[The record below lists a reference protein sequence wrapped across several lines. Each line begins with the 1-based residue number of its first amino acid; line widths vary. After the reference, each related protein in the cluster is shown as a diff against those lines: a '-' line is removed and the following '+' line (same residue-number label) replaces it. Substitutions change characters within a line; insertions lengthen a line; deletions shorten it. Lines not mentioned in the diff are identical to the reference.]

1 MKTHPFG
8 TGRLKCAAGIV
19 VAGLV
24 LSACAAEE
32 PTAAD
37 GGTNGDSETT
47 QSDGTL
53 NVGMAVAPTTID
65 PASACTLD
73 DNQLAYQL
81 YAQLLEYGT
90 QTNDDGVSE
99 VDPTTVEPYLAHDWE
114 VNDDADVYT
123 FYLEE
128 GWTFPSGEPV
138 DAEAVKYSMERTNA
152 INGCGA
158 AIINNLYTEPFLI
171 EEIVVVDDHT
181 VEFNLS
187 RSDVD
192 FPLAMATASASIVDP
207 SLVEENGG
215 VEDNTPNEW
224 MDSNEAGSGPF
235 RLESYEPGNQA
246 VLVADEN
253 FQGEAPGSE
262 QINVSWIDSDSAMT
276 LQLQNGDIDIAMGL
290 TKNSAASFEDEEGF
304 ELAANVATAN
314 MQLLTPM
321 DTEPWDDVLVRE
333 AVTHAIPYEDIL
345 DNVLQGYGELYYGP
359 IQPTMPG
366 FDESLSAPRDYDPDY
381 AQELIDESGLDTPVT
396 VDLDIISGNPTHEDL
411 GTIIQGALSEIGI
424 EVNVNALSESAWN
437 DAVYNGTTQMALRL
451 DGPAIFS
458 AGYYLQY
465 DEYCSSPHNT
475 GRVCVEGNE
484 ELLDSAR
491 SATDEDERDEYLSQL
506 TENWIEESP
515 KTILYLDANAVVHRE
530 GVHYHYDMV
539 TNMRDWAPAE

>member
-1 MKTHPFG
+1 MKIPPPRWQG
-8 TGRLKCAAGIV
+8 KALAGLL
-19 VAGLV
+19 VAGLAV
-24 LSACAAEE
+24 SACAAEE
-32 PTAAD
+32 PGNGEDDA
-37 GGTNGDSETT
+37 GGSA
-47 QSDGTL
+47 QSASGTL
-53 NVGMAVAPTTID
+53 NVGFSTAPTTLD

-73 DNQLAYQL
+73 DAQLSYQL
-81 YAQLLEYGT
+81 YVQPLKYGS

-99 VDPTTVEPYLAHDWE
+99 VDPTVVEPYLVSDWE
-114 VNDDADVYT
+114 ATDDADVYT
-123 FYLEE
+123 FHLEE

-138 DAEAVKYSMERTNA
+138 DAEAVKYSLERVNA

-171 EEIVVVDDHT
+171 EEIVAVDDYT

-192 FPLAMATASASIVDP
+192 FPLAMATAAASIVDP

-215 VEDNTPNEW
+215 VEENTPNEW
-224 MDSNEAGSGPF
+224 MDSNDAGSGPF
-235 RLESYEPGNQA
+235 RLESYQPGDSA
-246 VLVADEN
+246 VLVADED
-253 FQGEAPGSE
+253 FEAEAPGSE

-321 DTEPWDDVLVRE
+321 DAEPWDDALVRE
-333 AVTHAIPYEDIL
+333 AVTHAIPYQDIL
-345 DNVLQGYGELYYGP
+345 DNILHGYGELYYGP

-366 FDESLSAPRDYDPDY
+366 HDASLSEPREYDPELA
-381 AQELIDESGLDTPVT
+381 AQLIEESGLDTPVS
-396 VDLDIISGNPTHEDL
+396 VDLDIISGNPMQESL
-411 GTIIQGALSEIGI
+411 ATIIQGALDEVGI
-424 EVNVNALSESAWN
+424 SVSVNALSESAWN
-437 DAVYNGTTQMALRL
+437 DAVYNGTTQMALRQ

-465 DEYCSSPHNT
+465 DESCSSPHNT

-484 ELLDSAR
+484 ELLDAAR
-491 SATDEDERDEYLSQL
+491 SATEEEERDEYLSQL
-506 TENWIEESP
+506 TDSWVDESP
-515 KTILYLDANAVVHRE
+515 KTILYLDANAVVLRE

-539 TNMRDWAPAE
+539 TDMRTWSPAD